1 MFRIKEIIES
11 KNETVKNIAGK
22 LGIAP
27 PNLSNIIN
35 GRVAPSIDLLQ
46 RIADALDVHISELF
60 ERPEG
65 LKKDKSRHVFK
76 CPHCNALLEVSELK

>member
-1 MFRIKEIIES
+1 MFRIKEIIEN

-35 GRVAPSIDLLQ
+35 GRVAPSLDLLG

-60 ERPEG
+60 ENPNDNVFRCPNCG
-65 LKKDKSRHVFK
+65 TTLKITRK
-76 CPHCNALLEVSELK
+76 